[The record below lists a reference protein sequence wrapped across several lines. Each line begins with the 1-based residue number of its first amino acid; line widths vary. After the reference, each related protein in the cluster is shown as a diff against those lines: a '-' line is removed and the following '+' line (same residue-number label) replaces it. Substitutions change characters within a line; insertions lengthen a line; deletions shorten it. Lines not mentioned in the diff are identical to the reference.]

1 MPAFN
6 LLIIDLKIPIH
17 HQDEP
22 HNLYFQNAK
31 CSLGIYFLANND
43 GCWILKGTLFTSK
56 YATSQR
62 RVDQLQNV
70 FFFAKDV

>member
-17 HQDEP
+17 HQDVP

-31 CSLGIYFLANND
+31 CSLGIYFLAKIRACHENRTYLVRIMLDIEGN
-43 GCWILKGTLFTSK
+43 IVYK
-56 YATSQR
+56 
-62 RVDQLQNV
+62 
-70 FFFAKDV
+70 

>member
-6 LLIIDLKIPIH
+6 LLIIDLKIH

-31 CSLGIYFLANND
+31 CSLGIYFLGKIRACHENKTYPVRIMLDIEGN
-43 GCWILKGTLFTSK
+43 IVYK
-56 YATSQR
+56 
-62 RVDQLQNV
+62 
-70 FFFAKDV
+70 